1 MPAVMIR
8 QAHERPE
15 GMEEGILIM
24 SGIDKINTCKSIEV
38 VVAQKTKKRNM
49 KIVDDYNVKMY
60 QKSRSYNF
68 FLYRFC

>member
-1 MPAVMIR
+1 MIR

-49 KIVDDYNVKMY
+49 KIVDDYNVKNVSK
-60 QKSRSYNF
+60 KSF
-68 FLYRFC
+68 V